1 MTRLD
6 FIPGTLCDA
15 RMWSR
20 LLPLLGEQYACQ
32 HVPLHEAQT
41 RQQMHA
47 LISQH
52 SAERAH
58 LVAFSLGAY
67 LALEYTLRH
76 PQRVQSLTLIANS
89 ARGLTPG
96 EIAARQRI
104 MQTLE
109 RTPYMGISRIRL
121 REILHPSHLDDPES
135 VGIIRQMSVDLGKD
149 VLLAQFRASMER
161 PDLMEQLAQISCPV
175 LLIGAHEDQLVPADD
190 LLAMQ
195 RRLAHGHLSLHHGS
209 GHMLPLEL
217 PQALAADL
225 RAFLPRQ

>member
-20 LLPLLGEQYACQ
+20 LLPLLGEQYACH
-32 HVPLHEAQT
+32 HVPLPEAQT
-41 RQQMHA
+41 REQMHA
-47 LISQH
+47 LIGQH
-52 SAERAH
+52 SATRAH

-109 RTPYMGISRIRL
+109 RTYT
-121 REILHPSHLDDPES
+121 
-135 VGIIRQMSVDLGKD
+135 VC
-149 VLLAQFRASMER
+149 A
-161 PDLMEQLAQISCPV
+161 PV
-175 LLIGAHEDQLVPADD
+175 SA
-190 LLAMQ
+190 
-195 RRLAHGHLSLHHGS
+195 
-209 GHMLPLEL
+209 
-217 PQALAADL
+217 
-225 RAFLPRQ
+225 